1 MNFKY
6 FAIEQLDFA
15 GKQLDKDNANFS
27 RYALILV
34 DNLVELLLL
43 KKCQELSY
51 DNGLWT
57 SLGKPKLSK
66 KEVELAN
73 SQYFNDKALL
83 CKNKELISNKEYE
96 YITIC
101 HSYRNLVYHNGLIH
115 EKLIYPIAWSYHE
128 FCCCLFGRYKIGF
141 NYFSSGDIPSSIV
154 LKHIGQKE
162 SLSSFSS
169 NSEMV
174 EISLKN
180 TKTPLLTRFN
190 LYLSNDLTTRKDEI
204 MHAIQFLTEN
214 NPWGN
219 NRNDILDY
227 LNQQNRTKYDA
238 DKILSDI
245 ESNTKKIALEI
256 DNSTALIKYNN
267 FSTSII
273 PFENLLFESAS
284 SLDEYIQLQIDIARG
299 K

>member
-1 MNFKY
+1 MSFKY

-15 GKQLDKDNANFS
+15 GKQLDQDNANSS

-43 KKCQELSY
+43 KKCQELTY

-66 KEVELAN
+66 KEVEQAKSHN
-73 SQYFNDKALL
+73 FNDKALL
-83 CKNKELISNKEYE
+83 CRNHDLLSNKEYE

-115 EKLIYPIAWSYHE
+115 ENLVYPIAWSYHE

-162 SLSSFSS
+162 SLSSFGS
-169 NSEMV
+169 NSEMI
-174 EISLKN
+174 EMSLKK
-180 TKTPLLTRFN
+180 TKSPLLTNFN
-190 LYLSNDLTTRKDEI
+190 YFLSSDLTNRKAEI
-204 MHAIQFLTEN
+204 IRAIQFLTDN
-214 NPWGN
+214 NPWGS

-227 LNQQNRTKYDA
+227 LNQQNRTTYNT
-238 DKILSDI
+238 DKILLDI
-245 ESNTKKIALEI
+245 ESNIKNISIEI
-256 DNSTALIKYNN
+256 DNSSALIKYNN